1 VWEQSLNHDGV
12 VTVEGWLMVNHPFGV
27 LGVNVVLYVVPQE
40 AAKGTLLVLVDLS
53 SIGKALITVN

>member
-1 VWEQSLNHDGV
+1 MNHDGV